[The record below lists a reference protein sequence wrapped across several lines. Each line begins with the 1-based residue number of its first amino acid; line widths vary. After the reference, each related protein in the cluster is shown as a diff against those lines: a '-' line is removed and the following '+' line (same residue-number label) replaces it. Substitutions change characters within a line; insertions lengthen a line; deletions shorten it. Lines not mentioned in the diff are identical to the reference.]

1 MYVFSLFLLNCK
13 ENEKNELT
21 KSDIVKIVNKSN
33 RIVNN
38 ITGNYYILDE
48 RFKESGKHRLMIN
61 SNEINLI
68 KKRVIEE
75 DIYELDN
82 YLEFIKTCQNKPCL
96 SEIIIQYKSGR
107 IQHFIFD
114 NYNYRSNI
122 SDKSYGK
129 IASLE
134 ELISKIIMSK
144 KIDPEPVNTSL

>member
-21 KSDIVKIVNKSN
+21 KSDIVKIVHKSN

-75 DIYELDN
+75 DMKIYIN
-82 YLEFIKTCQNKPCL
+82 W
-96 SEIIIQYKSGR
+96 III
-107 IQHFIFD
+107 
-114 NYNYRSNI
+114 
-122 SDKSYGK
+122 
-129 IASLE
+129 
-134 ELISKIIMSK
+134 
-144 KIDPEPVNTSL
+144 